1 LVAGLVAAPNV
12 QAQASLCEL
21 FSADFPPSLES
32 GEVRVRGELLVGEE
46 HLALVETFCDLAI
59 SIDSRSYPV
68 DVGRPV
74 AVSLR
79 PGSGLS
85 PGDARRLAEAVEE
98 FRRIRSDG
106 HSPRGL
112 ITLSG
117 RIEVRRGFRLDD
129 VQDDAGEY
137 TGGRDGN
144 GFGPNGVFRAEIE
157 IESIDSLIVMTEPG
171 VDELPAVPICDLV
184 SNLSAWHGRRVAVR
198 AMTFNTSEVASI
210 VGDCERGFVT
220 EGLDWGT
227 QLSLSVPAWYV
238 DTRTEAVFGVDIEAT
253 VAAWREG
260 AEARRGRDAVRRTAT
275 FVGTIQMHPSPSATC
290 GESGAVDTWGF
301 DHLGYAPARFLL
313 EAVRDVTITEEDS
326 RGESE
331 SQRERCELP
340 DQEEICLRIR
350 LQAKGIVEAARYG
363 CLDQVRQLL
372 SGGSSAREDVFD
384 ALVRAASNAREEI
397 AFRLLDAVGD
407 VTTVP
412 GITPEGLEELF
423 RNAVFAGVLV
433 TGRFDLVRAVLE
445 AGIDPNL
452 RAYRS
457 SLLGSEG
464 LFHPPVAEI
473 LLEAGA
479 DPNSRTY
486 EDTTVLMD
494 ASAYGYADVVRV
506 LLAYGADVDLRDD
519 EGRTALM
526 HTVIGDTFIAGR
538 PYTDAIPI
546 LLQNRSDPNVTDNN
560 GKTALDYARELDLP
574 WAIEL
579 LEPVTAST
587 P

>member
-1 LVAGLVAAPNV
+1 
-12 QAQASLCEL
+12 
-21 FSADFPPSLES
+21 
-32 GEVRVRGELLVGEE
+32 
-46 HLALVETFCDLAI
+46 
-59 SIDSRSYPV
+59 
-68 DVGRPV
+68 
-74 AVSLR
+74 
-79 PGSGLS
+79 
-85 PGDARRLAEAVEE
+85 
-98 FRRIRSDG
+98 
-106 HSPRGL
+106 
-112 ITLSG
+112 
-117 RIEVRRGFRLDD
+117 
-129 VQDDAGEY
+129 
-137 TGGRDGN
+137 
-144 GFGPNGVFRAEIE
+144 
-157 IESIDSLIVMTEPG
+157 
-171 VDELPAVPICDLV
+171 
-184 SNLSAWHGRRVAVR
+184 
-198 AMTFNTSEVASI
+198 
-210 VGDCERGFVT
+210 
-220 EGLDWGT
+220 
-227 QLSLSVPAWYV
+227 
-238 DTRTEAVFGVDIEAT
+238 
-253 VAAWREG
+253 
-260 AEARRGRDAVRRTAT
+260 
-275 FVGTIQMHPSPSATC
+275 
-290 GESGAVDTWGF
+290 
-301 DHLGYAPARFLL
+301 LGYAPARFLL